1 MRIFSKITGNNKF
14 VAIINREEG
23 VPLIYEDLICEKFK
37 NLSNEIISR
46 LPYYKIEKNRVD
58 LIKDQDS
65 EYLLY
70 ELYILNKEKFDTS
83 FIKIFVTSETIN
95 SQVYPYSPTLIN
107 YLNENIEKIWEKE
120 KIFKLEF
127 PDIWQLYVYFGEY
140 QLYIFFEIDLLHSSL
155 SILNTTPIFD
165 TVKIS
170 ADVLKKAYTSKS
182 KTNSLIFLE

>member
-1 MRIFSKITGNNKF
+1 M
-14 VAIINREEG
+14 
-23 VPLIYEDLICEKFK
+23 
-37 NLSNEIISR
+37 
-46 LPYYKIEKNRVD
+46 
-58 LIKDQDS
+58 
-65 EYLLY
+65 
-70 ELYILNKEKFDTS
+70 
-83 FIKIFVTSETIN
+83 
-95 SQVYPYSPTLIN
+95 YPYSPTLIN

-165 TVKIS
+165 TIKIS
-170 ADVLKKAYTSKS
+170 ADVLKMTYTSKS